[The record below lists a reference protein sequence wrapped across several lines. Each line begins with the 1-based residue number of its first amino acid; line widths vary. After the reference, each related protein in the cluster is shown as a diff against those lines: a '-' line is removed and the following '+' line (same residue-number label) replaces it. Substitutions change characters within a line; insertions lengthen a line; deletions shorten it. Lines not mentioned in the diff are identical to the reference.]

1 MGLYVK
7 SEEVRQLAEQVAA
20 ALRVTK
26 TEAIRRALTH
36 ELDRVNAAPHLSEQ
50 VDELIR
56 SLHAKRGA
64 NPMPADKAFIDSLY
78 E

>member
-7 SEEVRQLAEQVAA
+7 SDEVRALAEQVAS

-26 TEAIRRALTH
+26 TEAIRRALAH
-36 ELDRVNAAPHLSEQ
+36 ELERVNAAPTLADQ
-50 VDELIR
+50 VADLVQA
-56 SLHAKRGA
+56 LHAKRGP
-64 NPMPADKAFIDSLY
+64 NPQAIDKAYIDSLY